1 MAMAMMAWILA
12 IPVLGGMT
20 GLRAMTPMAVLC
32 WFAWMGNLPVT
43 GTWAFWVAKPV
54 TAIVFTVLAVGEMV
68 GDKLPQCP
76 NRTDAGPL
84 VSRVAFGGLVGAL
97 AATGLTGSA
106 LEGILLGGISALAGT
121 WLGFLLRRWM
131 VKDSGYRDA
140 YVALVEDAIAVGF
153 SILAMGVV
161 TG

>member
-1 MAMAMMAWILA
+1 MAMAMMSWILA

-20 GLRAMTPMAVLC
+20 GLRTMTPMAVLC
-32 WFAWMGNLPVT
+32 WFAWMGNLPVA
-43 GTWAFWVAKPV
+43 GTWAAWVAKPV
-54 TAIVFTVLAVGEMV
+54 TAIVFTVLALGEMV
-68 GDKLPQCP
+68 GDKLPRCP

-84 VSRVAFGGLVGAL
+84 ISRVAFGGLVGAL

-106 LEGILLGGISALAGT
+106 IEGIVLGGISALAGT

-131 VKDSGYRDA
+131 VKDSGYKDL

>member
-32 WFAWMGNLPVT
+32 WFAYLGNLPVA
-43 GTWAFWVAKPV
+43 GTWAFWAAKPV
-54 TAIVFTVLAVGEMV
+54 TAIVFTVLALGELV
-68 GDKLPQCP
+68 GDKLPKTP